1 MTFYFLTVKYIFPTF
16 YQLIFDIRNMS
27 IEIQLPLWYVK
38 DLEVIAF
45 IFKQKKKT
53 EQNENEQLFLEPSE
67 NWGHE
72 AVLKTGKMGECRE
85 SQLTGIKN
93 HMLWPET
100 VKTLKQ

>member
-1 MTFYFLTVKYIFPTF
+1 
-16 YQLIFDIRNMS
+16 MS

-45 IFKQKKKT
+45 ILKQKKKAR
-53 EQNENEQLFLEPSE
+53 QNENEQLFLEPSE
-67 NWGHE
+67 GWGHG
-72 AVLKTGKMGECRE
+72 AALKMGEMGKYRE

-100 VKTLKQ
+100 VRTLKQ